1 MTTFAVKQREGKP
14 ELRVVAIH
22 CTAAAVP
29 FMRDPLYMG
38 CEADSISANE
48 K

>member
-1 MTTFAVKQREGKP
+1 VKQRKGKP
-14 ELRVVAIH
+14 ELHVVAIH

-29 FMRDPLYMG
+29 FMRDPLSMG